1 MKTAVAH
8 LIPFMEAQKEKER
21 LEAVAAGGVDGGTV
35 VDSNAGVVIMATVKG
50 DVHDIGKNIVGVVL
64 GCNNYKV
71 IDLGV
76 MVSCE
81 KILEAAVKEKAHV
94 VGLSGLIT
102 PSLDEMVHVA
112 REMQRKGMD
121 IPLLIGGATT
131 SRMHTAVKIAPQYKQ
146 PVIHVLDASRSVVVV
161 SSLLDESNRQDYI
174 DEVAELYEEMRQE
187 HYDGLEDRKYL
198 TLEKARQQRF
208 RIDYVNEPPITPPTF
223 LGTRALEYDI
233 DTLLPYIDWNPFF
246 AVWQLRGKYPNR
258 NYPRIFDDATV
269 GLEAKKTWDDAMA
282 MVEEIKRGKKLQV
295 RAVIG
300 MYAAESDGDDIVLYE
315 SEQRQ
320 QSVGRLHTLRQQAM
334 KDDGD
339 SVYYALSDFIAPA
352 GTGYRDYIGMFACS
366 AGFGCDELVK
376 EYDAA
381 LDDYRSIMAKAV
393 ADRLAEACAE
403 RVHEDMR
410 RNYWGYSK
418 DEHLSTSDLL
428 SIKYQGIR
436 PAPGYPSQP
445 DHTEKQEMWRVMRAA
460 EQSDIQLT
468 DSLAMTPAASVSALV
483 FGSGKSSYFAVGK
496 IAKDQVDDYAKRK
509 GMDVDKVERWLSSS
523 LNYDL

>member
-8 LIPFMEAQKEKER
+8 LIPYMEAEKER
-21 LEAVAAGGVDGGTV
+21 VRLAAVAAGGEDAGAAVE
-35 VDSNAGVVIMATVKG
+35 SNAGVVVMATVKG

-71 IDLGV
+71 LDLGV
-76 MVSCE
+76 MCSCE
-81 KILEAAVKEKAHV
+81 KILEAAVREKAHV

-112 REMQRKGMD
+112 KEMQRKGMS

-131 SRMHTAVKIAPQYKQ
+131 SRMHTAVKIAPQYKH

-161 SSLLDESNRQDYI
+161 SSLLDESHRQDYV

-187 HYDGLEDRKYL
+187 HYDGLEDRKYV
-198 TLEKARQQRF
+198 TLAQARQQRF
-208 RIDYVNEPPITPPTF
+208 RIDYVNEPPIAPPTF
-223 LGTRALEYDI
+223 LGTRVIEYDI

-269 GLEAKKTWDDAMA
+269 GAEAKRTWDDAME
-282 MVEEIKRGKKLQV
+282 MVEDIKRGKKLQV
-295 RAVIG
+295 RAVVG
-300 MYAAESDGDDIVLYE
+300 LFAAQSEGDDIVLYD

-339 SVYYALSDFIAPA
+339 SAYYALSDFIAPA
-352 GTGYRDYIGMFACS
+352 GSDYRDYIGMFACS
-366 AGFGCDELVK
+366 AGFGCDALVK

-403 RVHEDMR
+403 RVHEDIR
-410 RNYWGYSK
+410 RVHWGYSQ
-418 DEHLSTSDLL
+418 DEQLSTSDLL
-428 SIKYQGIR
+428 SIKYRGIR

-445 DHTEKQEMWRVMRAA
+445 DHTEKEEMWRVMRVA
-460 EQSDIQLT
+460 EQSGIELT
-468 DSLAMTPAASVSALV
+468 EHLAMTPAASVSALV

-496 IAKDQVDDYAKRK
+496 IARDQVDEYAKRK
-509 GMDVDKVERWLSSS
+509 GMEVEKVERWLSSS